1 MMQVLLWII
10 LHSTRLHGEHS
21 TPLINPS
28 RQRLI
33 MIPTEDLV
41 CDGNKEYMEVKTKC
55 RKHNTI
61 IEFMIYTS
69 TNTIQYLFRK
79 ET

>member
-41 CDGNKEYMEVKTKC
+41 CDGNKEYMEEKSKNKMSQT
-55 RKHNTI
+55 
-61 IEFMIYTS
+61 
-69 TNTIQYLFRK
+69 
-79 ET
+79 